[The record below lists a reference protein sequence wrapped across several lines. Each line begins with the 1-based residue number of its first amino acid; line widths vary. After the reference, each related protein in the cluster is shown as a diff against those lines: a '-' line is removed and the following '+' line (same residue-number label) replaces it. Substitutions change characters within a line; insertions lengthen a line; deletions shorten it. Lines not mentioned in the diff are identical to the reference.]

1 MNPAS
6 IVFEA
11 KLLHFCFLEILFVY
25 MSAINLTWRHIFCET
40 TDTISNCKKRFIHCN
55 IPFLLLK
62 CFFRLYFRY
71 KNASNNYFTK
81 NIVTA
86 RISSMQQHFVIKLIC
101 NSKLDSK
108 NNRKLVNAFSHRHN
122 SYWYQKI
129 LLIVTV
135 RHIYKLFK

>member
-81 NIVTA
+81 ILLLSEY
-86 RISSMQQHFVIKLIC
+86 RIYNTHFAIGFIC
-101 NSKLDSK
+101 NSKLANR
-108 NNRKLVNAFSHRHN
+108 NNRKFYNTFHQDITCYYRSN
-122 SYWYQKI
+122 S
-129 LLIVTV
+129 
-135 RHIYKLFK
+135 